1 MANVLVE
8 VKADRSK
15 TLLVIN
21 LCCAIILKKYLLNF
35 KNSPNSSPNTNNI
48 CYATATMADHN
59 LNLQFKQSNNNNISI
74 VNENHQ
80 NTLMGI
86 HNNGHYINKPESAVN
101 KRLEIANY
109 VVEIFRQA
117 LESWDEVG
125 VCLQE
130 RNMLREFHDQAL
142 RERDAARLLDHRKF

>member
-1 MANVLVE
+1 
-8 VKADRSK
+8 
-15 TLLVIN
+15 
-21 LCCAIILKKYLLNF
+21 
-35 KNSPNSSPNTNNI
+35 
-48 CYATATMADHN
+48 MADHN

-80 NTLMGI
+80 NTLMAI
-86 HNNGHYINKPESAVN
+86 HNNGHYINKPNSAVN

-117 LESWDEVG
+117 LEAWDEVG